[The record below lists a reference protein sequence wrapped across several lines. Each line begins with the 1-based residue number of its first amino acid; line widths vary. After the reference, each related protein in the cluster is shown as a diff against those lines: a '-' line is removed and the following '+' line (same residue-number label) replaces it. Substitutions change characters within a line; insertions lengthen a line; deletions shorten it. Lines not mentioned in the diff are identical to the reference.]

1 MRDAV
6 FHFLHV
12 NLSFLF
18 YILSIAFISFNN
30 VDFILLQ
37 ILIYDVTETMI
48 VTNVIAIDAIINIP
62 YFMKIASNTVT
73 TIMTSEGAMILAKCS
88 VGFDG
93 ILEGFAIVISLL
105 VHGK

>member
-1 MRDAV
+1 MSTLYC
-6 FHFLHV
+6 FKF
-12 NLSFLF
+12 
-18 YILSIAFISFNN
+18 
-30 VDFILLQ
+30 
-37 ILIYDVTETMI
+37 LIYDVTETMI

-93 ILEGFAIVISLL
+93 ILEGFAIVIFSS
-105 VHGK
+105 GSR